1 MKYAVIATGGKQL
14 KVSIGE
20 EILVDRLAAT
30 GKTYNFDKVLLI
42 RDEDDIIVGSPY
54 IADAFVTAKVLGEI
68 KGDKIT
74 ISKFKAKVHYRRKM
88 GFRPL
93 YSKVKIEAINLP
105 TAPQKDEKA
114 KAVKTA

>member
-1 MKYAVIATGGKQL
+1 MKYAVITTGGKQF

-20 EILVDRLAAT
+20 EILVDKLAAAV

-42 RDEDDIIVGSPY
+42 RNEDDIILGSPY
-54 IADAFVTAKVLGEI
+54 IADAVVVAKVLEDL

-74 ISKFKAKVHYRRKM
+74 ILKFKAKVHYRRKM

-93 YSKVKIEAINLP
+93 YSKVKIEDIKLP
-105 TAPQKDEKA
+105 TAKGKVQKS
-114 KAVKTA
+114 

>member
-1 MKYAVIATGGKQL
+1 MKYAVITTGSKQF

-20 EILVDRLAAT
+20 EILVDKLTAPV

-42 RDEDDIIVGSPY
+42 RNEEDIILGSPY
-54 IADAFVTAKVLGEI
+54 IADAVVAARVLGDL

-74 ISKFKAKVHYRRKM
+74 ILKFKAKVHYRRKM

-93 YSKVKIEAINLP
+93 YSKVKIEAIKLP
-105 TAPQKDEKA
+105 TAKGKVQKS
-114 KAVKTA
+114 